1 MPEKH
6 GCARIAVL
14 GGIGGGDYLWQQT
27 DEESAKQTSTEQ
39 ENNIMKAAYLTHK
52 AGSEALIIG
61 DQATPTPKEGEFLV
75 RVHAS
80 AITPSELDWYPT
92 FHLASGAARPFPIVL
107 GHEFSGVI
115 ESLGAAAAG
124 FQAGDAVYG
133 LNDWFANGAQAEY
146 VVAPAS
152 MLAHKP
158 VTLDH
163 TQSAAVPI
171 SALTAWQGLFEKAR
185 LQRGEWVLVHG
196 AAGGVGQ
203 FVVQLAKQ
211 HGAHVI
217 ATASA
222 ANKPFLQALGADAVI
237 DYHST
242 RFEKAV
248 SNIEVVFDTVGGD
261 TLERSWRVLKPGGRL
276 VTIAASSADSAE
288 PRVHDAFLLVRADG
302 AQLAEISHRIDSGA
316 LRVMTAGTFPLQSVH
331 VAYHHAERGGK
342 QGKVVLQITLPN

>member
-1 MPEKH
+1 
-6 GCARIAVL
+6 
-14 GGIGGGDYLWQQT
+14 
-27 DEESAKQTSTEQ
+27 
-39 ENNIMKAAYLTHK
+39 MKAAYLTRK
-52 AGSEALIIG
+52 AGAEALIIG
-61 DQATPTPKEGEFLV
+61 DLEQPTPKAGEALV
-75 RVHAS
+75 RVHAT

-115 ESLGAAAAG
+115 EALGADAAG
-124 FQAGDAVYG
+124 FQVGDAVYG

-163 TQSAAVPI
+163 TQAAAVPI
-171 SALTAWQGLFEKAR
+171 SALTAWQALFEKAR

-203 FVVQLAKQ
+203 FVVQMAKQ

-222 ANKPFLQALGADAVI
+222 ASKPFLQALGADAVI
-237 DYHST
+237 DYRST
-242 RFEKAV
+242 RFENAI
-248 SNIEVVFDTVGGD
+248 SNIDVVFDAVGGD
-261 TLERSWRVLKPGGRL
+261 TLERSWSVLKPGGRL
-276 VTIAASSADSAE
+276 VTIAASSADSSD

-302 AQLAEISHRIDSGA
+302 GQLADITRRIDSGA
-316 LRVMTAGTFPLQSVH
+316 LRVMTSGSFPLQAVH

-342 QGKVVLQITLPN
+342 QGKVVLQIIPQN

>member
-14 GGIGGGDYLWQQT
+14 GGNGGGDYLCEQT
-27 DEESAKQTSTEQ
+27 DEESAKQTPTEQ

-52 AGSEALIIG
+52 AGAEALIIG
-61 DQATPTPKEGEFLV
+61 DQATPTPKAGEVLV
-75 RVHAS
+75 RVHAT

-92 FHLASGAARPFPIVL
+92 FHLASGAERPFPIVL

-115 ESLGAAAAG
+115 EALGTDAAG
-124 FQAGDAVYG
+124 FQEGDAVYG

-163 TQSAAVPI
+163 THAAAVPI

-237 DYHST
+237 DHRST

-248 SNIEVVFDTVGGD
+248 SNIEVVFDAVGGE
-261 TLERSWRVLKPGGRL
+261 TLERSWSVLKPGGRL

-302 AQLAEISHRIDSGA
+302 AQLAEIGRRIDSDA
-316 LRVMTAGTFPLQSVH
+316 LRVMTAGAFPLQSVH

-342 QGKVVLQITLPN
+342 QGKVVLQIIPQN